1 LSLPEKP
8 TNAPAKA
15 VEKSAPAGR
24 TSVVA
29 TDDRRR
35 SQRVMMR
42 VGVVV
47 RYSLN
52 GKEMSLQAHT
62 VAVNIHGA
70 MICAAEPI
78 PADTPLDVEHKMT
91 KERIAGRVTRQAQ
104 NSPDGFLIPVEF
116 VSPSN
121 NFWRISFPPSDWKP
135 IDG

>member
-1 LSLPEKP
+1 MPVKPNQPVAKDVEK
-8 TNAPAKA
+8 NAP
-15 VEKSAPAGR
+15 VGR
-24 TSVVA
+24 SSVVA

-52 GKEMSLQAHT
+52 GKEVNLQAHT

-70 MICAAEPI
+70 MICAAENI
-78 PADTPLDVEHKMT
+78 PAETALDMEHKMT

-104 NSPDGFLIPVEF
+104 NSPEGFLIPVEF